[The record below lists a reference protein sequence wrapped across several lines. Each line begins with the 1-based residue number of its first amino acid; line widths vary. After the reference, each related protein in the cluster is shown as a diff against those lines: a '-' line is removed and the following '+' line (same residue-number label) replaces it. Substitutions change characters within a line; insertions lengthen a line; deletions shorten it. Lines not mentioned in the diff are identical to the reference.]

1 MNEILGISVHE
12 LKDGLSK
19 NDIILIDVREPSEY
33 NVGHIKSSVNIP
45 LTALLNEIDRIDF
58 VSGKKIVMQCRI
70 GARSMNACIK
80 LQSEGYDSDFW
91 NLEGGINAWA
101 AAGYEIQK

>member
-1 MNEILGISVHE
+1 
-12 LKDGLSK
+12 
-19 NDIILIDVREPSEY
+19 
-33 NVGHIKSSVNIP
+33 
-45 LTALLNEIDRIDF
+45 
-58 VSGKKIVMQCRI
+58 
-70 GARSMNACIK
+70 MNACIK